1 MKIIIHLL
9 LLIVVLRDFG
19 VGRLLMGRK
28 SDGERVRGV
37 GVRVVRVFL
46 KLALRLRLRV
56 GVVFS
61 RWGYFSRFSRNSML
75 M

>member
-1 MKIIIHLL
+1 
-9 LLIVVLRDFG
+9 VVLRDFG
-19 VGRLLMGRK
+19 VVRLLMGRK
-28 SDGERVRGV
+28 SDGGRVRGV

-46 KLALRLRLRV
+46 RLALRLRLRV